1 MPLLTYC
8 ISNPV
13 SFLFPFIKDP
23 DLLPNT
29 YWVFQDIF
37 KKMFYLSER
46 EERETECLH
55 RQGRTAGRKRRRLPT
70 DQGAWYRVRSQLWDH
85 GLNWRQMLNWLE
97 PHPGALGLLIILK
110 IRVSKKK
117 LKKKKIWFLKDS
129 QIQEMYSRCPLQVHL
144 FKESA
149 PGHFCNRISFINILW
164 LLMSL

>member
-117 LKKKKIWFLKDS
+117 LKKKKKSGFWKTHKYRKCTLDVHCKYIYLRN
-129 QIQEMYSRCPLQVHL
+129 QLQVIFVIGSHSL
-144 FKESA
+144 
-149 PGHFCNRISFINILW
+149 ISYDY
-164 LLMSL
+164 